1 MLNNRVFQFIIVG
14 VICLLAGYFYKDTKI
29 ITKIETKTEYVK
41 VKGKTV
47 VIAKPDGSSV
57 STTDFVSDST
67 SNTDASTK
75 TIINPRAMFVTLD
88 AGFTIRDKER
98 LVGASFVYVP
108 SWWVIGG
115 GFLHNTGSKD
125 NAILFKVGLAL

>member
-1 MLNNRVFQFIIVG
+1 MNKYLIV
-14 VICLLAGYFYKDTKI
+14 VILVAGAFFVGYMYKDSKV
-29 ITKIETKTEYVK
+29 ITKVEIKTEYVK
-41 VKGKTV
+41 VRAKTV
-47 VIAKPDGSSV
+47 IVTQVDGSSI
-57 STTDFVSDST
+57 STTDSISDST
-67 SNTDASTK
+67 SNTDSSTK
-75 TIINPRAMFVTLD
+75 AIINPRAMFVTLD

-108 SWWVIGG
+108 SWWAIGG

>member
-1 MLNNRVFQFIIVG
+1 MNKYLIV
-14 VICLLAGYFYKDTKI
+14 VILVAGAFFVGYMYKDSKV
-29 ITKIETKTEYVK
+29 ITKVEIKTEYVK
-41 VKGKTV
+41 VRAKTV
-47 VIAKPDGSSV
+47 IVTQVDGSSI
-57 STTDFVSDST
+57 STTDSISDST
-67 SNTDASTK
+67 SNTDSSTK

-108 SWWVIGG
+108 SWWAIGG